1 MLSRGTGSC
10 VWAGPDGGGAKYE
23 RQRLLS
29 RQPAR
34 GTILRDL
41 GLRVR
46 HLGVGLGDTIQCLDF
61 LSPWLVWCP
70 PLSAVP
76 SVLA

>member
-1 MLSRGTGSC
+1 M
-10 VWAGPDGGGAKYE
+10 WAGPDGGGTKYE

>member
-1 MLSRGTGSC
+1 MCGQDLTAGAPSTSASGS
-10 VWAGPDGGGAKYE
+10 
-23 RQRLLS
+23 S

-41 GLRVR
+41 GLHVQ

-61 LSPWLVWCP
+61 PVTLVGVVPTTLLCCAKCP
-70 PLSAVP
+70 GVKLAAAV
-76 SVLA
+76 